1 MIKSL
6 FRQMWNQRHANVW
19 VWAELVVVIVLL
31 WYGIDLVYNY
41 EAAARQPKGYD
52 TENVFD
58 IQLNIKP
65 ILQRNSVL
73 MSRSTEYL
81 EQIYHLIRQ
90 YQGVEEACHYYGTIP
105 YTENDMYEGY
115 APHSDSAHVMG
126 CFIRYVSSAY
136 FKVFRLQPLSGAFDA
151 VHWDKNE
158 YPMPVLMS
166 ETLSDSL
173 FSGHNGVGA
182 TCFNPYFL
190 NSSHPETNYKVMA
203 VLPAH
208 KTDEYERYEPFIYL
222 PSPPLTHWHRI
233 SVRVAPDAV
242 AGFAGRFTKNMQ
254 GKLSIGPYYLYD
266 VSSYADMK
274 EAFDIEQGTVNYLN
288 TTYAV
293 IIFFVFNI
301 FLGMLGTFWFWTRKN
316 RSEIA
321 LRMALGCSRV
331 NVFGYYMLE
340 GFLLLALAAVPAILI
355 CLNMQMADLTVHTLM
370 EPTFGRF
377 LFCFALAMLLL
388 GMIIFLGIYLPARKA
403 MQIKPADALHNE

>member
-19 VWAELVVVIVLL
+19 VWAELVVVLVLL

-41 EAAARQPKGYD
+41 EASARQPKGYD

-58 IQLNIKP
+58 IRVDIKP
-65 ILQRNSVL
+65 ALQNDSVL
-73 MSRSTEYL
+73 MSHSAEYWS
-81 EQIYHLIRQ
+81 QIYHLIRE
-90 YQGVEEACHYYGTIP
+90 YQGVEEVCYYYGTIP
-105 YTENDMYEGY
+105 YTRKNMYEGY
-115 APHSDSAHVMG
+115 APHSDSTHVVG
-126 CFIRYVSSAY
+126 CYIRYVSPTY
-136 FKVFRLQPLSGAFDA
+136 FNVFRLQPLHGSFDA
-151 VHWDKNE
+151 NHWDENE

-173 FSGHNGVGA
+173 FSGHNGVGQ

-190 NSSHPETNYKVMA
+190 NSTHPETNYKVMA

-222 PSPPLTHWHRI
+222 PSPPLTHWHYL
-233 SVRVAPDAV
+233 SVRVAPDFV
-242 AGFAGRFTKNMQ
+242 AGFTERFMQDMQ

-266 VSSYADMK
+266 ISSYADMK

-301 FLGMLGTFWFWTRKN
+301 FLGMLGTFWFRTRKN

-331 NVFGYYMLE
+331 NIFGHYVLE
-340 GFLLLALAAVPAILI
+340 GLLLLVLAAVPAILI
-355 CLNMQMADLTVHTLM
+355 CINMQMVDITVHTLID
-370 EPTFGRF
+370 PSFGRF
-377 LFCFALAMLLL
+377 LFCFIWAMLLL
-388 GMIIFLGIYLPARKA
+388 GMIIFLGIYFPARKA
-403 MQIKPADALHNE
+403 MRIQPAEALHNE

>member
-19 VWAELVVVIVLL
+19 VWAELVVVLVLL

-41 EAAARQPKGYD
+41 EASARQPKGYD

-58 IQLNIKP
+58 IRVDIKP
-65 ILQRNSVL
+65 ALQNDSVL
-73 MSRSTEYL
+73 MSYSAEYWS
-81 EQIYHLIRQ
+81 QIYHLIRE
-90 YQGVEEACHYYGTIP
+90 YQGVEEACYYYGTIP
-105 YTENDMYEGY
+105 YTRKNMYEGY
-115 APHSDSAHVMG
+115 APHSDSTHVVG
-126 CFIRYVSSAY
+126 CYIRYVSPTY
-136 FKVFRLQPLSGAFDA
+136 FNVFRLQPLQGSFDA
-151 VHWDKNE
+151 NHWDENE

-173 FSGHNGVGA
+173 FSGHNGVGQ

-190 NSSHPETNYKVMA
+190 NSTHPETNYKVMA

-222 PSPPLTHWHRI
+222 PSPPLTHWHYL
-233 SVRVAPDAV
+233 SVRVAPDFV
-242 AGFAGRFTKNMQ
+242 AGFTERFMQDMQ

-266 VSSYADMK
+266 ISSYADMK

-301 FLGMLGTFWFWTRKN
+301 FLGMLGTFWFRTRKN

-331 NVFGYYMLE
+331 NIFGHYVLE
-340 GFLLLALAAVPAILI
+340 GLLLLVLAAVPAILI
-355 CLNMQMADLTVHTLM
+355 CINMQMVDITVHTLID
-370 EPTFGRF
+370 PSFGRF
-377 LFCFALAMLLL
+377 LFCFIWAMLLL
-388 GMIIFLGIYLPARKA
+388 GMIIFLGIYFPARKA
-403 MQIKPADALHNE
+403 MRIQPAEALHNE